1 MTKEYEERTEDILGG
16 TTLRQRVTELEE
28 CVTALC
34 QQLHGSPATK
44 KLQERVNS
52 IVGGEQSGSR
62 VWIVVRRMHAPM
74 SNDTIDVPLVTRD
87 YEAAAHYIKTFARPY
102 VSFELIEKGVE

>member
-1 MTKEYEERTEDILGG
+1 MTKDEPEIKDGVED
-16 TTLRQRVTELEE
+16 TLRQWDHL
-28 CVTALC
+28 
-34 QQLHGSPATK
+34 
-44 KLQERVNS
+44 
-52 IVGGEQSGSR
+52 GSR